1 MSGTVLDIPLFPLN
15 TVLFPGGFLPLR
27 IFEPRYLDMV
37 AVCMQQQSPFGVVMI
52 RSGGEV
58 GAPAE
63 TMRVGTLAAIVDFD
77 KGKDGMLMVACIGG
91 DRFRI
96 LDSRREPSRLLRA
109 RVEVIPDGED
119 SALAPEH
126 ETLAGFL
133 RAVVNQ
139 PGMSRRIAPPDI
151 NYSSPLEIGYR
162 LAEMLP
168 VGLEEQQQLL
178 EITDPNERLARI
190 AAMLREMDFTLQ
202 A

>member
-1 MSGTVLDIPLFPLN
+1 MSTVLDIPLFPLN

-37 AVCMQQQSPFGVVMI
+37 AQCMQQQSPFGVVLI
-52 RSGGEV
+52 GDGNEV

-63 TMRVGTLAAIVDFD
+63 TLSVGTLAAIVDFD
-77 KGKDGMLMVACIGG
+77 KSRDGMLMVACIGG

-96 LDSRREPSRLLRA
+96 LEARSEPSRLLRG
-109 RVEVIPDGED
+109 RVEIIPDGED
-119 SALAPEH
+119 RVMSPSH

-151 NYSSPLEIGYR
+151 NYASPLEVGYR
-162 LAEMLP
+162 LAELLP

-178 EITDPNERLARI
+178 EMSDASARLDHIAR
-190 AAMLREMDFTLQ
+190 LLKDMDFTLQ

>member
-1 MSGTVLDIPLFPLN
+1 MSTTLDIPLFPLN
-15 TVLFPGGFLPLR
+15 TLLFPGGFLPLR

-37 AVCMQQQSPFGVVMI
+37 AQCMQQQAPFGVVMI

-63 TMRVGTLAAIVDFD
+63 TMQTGTLAAIVDFD

-96 LDSRREPSRLLRA
+96 LESRTETNRLLRA

-178 EITDPNERLARI
+178 EMTDPNSRLDRI
-190 AAMLREMDFTLQ
+190 AAMLKDMDFTMQ